1 MNIVYC
7 SNDKYSQHVAVSITS
22 LIHNNQL
29 SDFHF
34 YIINSDFSDESKSL
48 IEKCLNKA
56 TKKSNITF
64 VKINTDRFLS
74 LKLNISYISSETY
87 FRYIISELLQD
98 IDKCLYLDADT
109 IVNKPITNLY
119 NTDISNYYI
128 AGVIDSYISD
138 IRHKEKIN
146 LTDEDIYIN
155 AGVLLFNLNK
165 IRNDH
170 ITEKLFNETLR
181 LSNIIQF
188 QDQDILNIV
197 LKGKIK
203 ELPVEF
209 NYTTSDICKNS
220 LSKLN
225 QASIL
230 HYTGSKKPWTHF
242 NSSGNVSELFYYK
255 YLQLSPYSKKYKTLI
270 LSSLYNSLKFI
281 CSRTKSGKIRRAN
294 FFKFN
299 FFYIKN

>member
-7 SNDKYSQHVAVSITS
+7 SNNKYSQHVAVSITS
-22 LIHNNQL
+22 LIHNNRL

-34 YIINSDFSDESKSL
+34 YIINSDFSDKSKSL

-56 TKKSNITF
+56 TKKSSITF
-64 VKINTDRFLS
+64 VKINTERFLS

-87 FRYIISELLQD
+87 FRYIISELLPN

-109 IVNKPITNLY
+109 IVNKPIANLY
-119 NTDISNYYI
+119 NTDISNYCI
-128 AGVIDSYISD
+128 AGAIDSYISD

-146 LTDEDIYIN
+146 LTDKDLYVN

-170 ITEKLFNETLR
+170 MTEKLFNETSR

-197 LKGKIK
+197 FKGRIK
-203 ELPVEF
+203 EIPVEF

-220 LSKLN
+220 LQKLN
-225 QASIL
+225 QASIF
-230 HYTGSKKPWTHF
+230 HYTGPKKPWTHF
-242 NSSGNVSELFYYK
+242 NSSSNVSELFYYK

-270 LSSLYNSLKFI
+270 LSSLCNYLKHI
-281 CSRTKSGKIRRAN
+281 CSITKSGKIRRVN
-294 FFKFN
+294 IFEFN
-299 FFYIKN
+299 FLYNKN